1 MEKHLEEIQSR
12 LQKVPKYTEKVS
24 KLRGTKLF
32 YPADEIKLKYSTN
45 IISKILSL
53 GKIKSSYDFGCGT
66 GLYVQELIN
75 QGIDTLG
82 FDGNLGIENEIKTDE
97 KNIVFTN
104 LEYSLSKKY
113 LPRDLVLSI
122 EFAEHLSEEGG
133 KLFCNVV
140 TDLSNKW
147 IVMTASSK
155 PGEFHLNPQPKDYWI
170 TRIEEKKTHKYKKQ
184 LTNDFMEFFHN
195 LILTKHGL
203 NWFRKDL
210 MIFKNIKERRL

>member
-66 GLYVQELIN
+66 GIYVQELIN
-75 QGIDTLG
+75 YGINSLG
-82 FDGNLGIENEIKTDE
+82 FDANLGIKKELKTKEENIMY
-97 KNIVFTN
+97 TN
-104 LEYSLSKKY
+104 LEYFSSKDY
-113 LPRDLVLSI
+113 IPRDLVLSI
-122 EFAEHLSEEGG
+122 EFVEHLSKKGG
-133 KLFCNVV
+133 DLFCNYA
-140 TDLSNKW
+140 TQLSKNW
-147 IVMTASSK
+147 IVMTASNK
-155 PGEFHLNPQPKDYWI
+155 PGEFHSNPQPKDYWI